1 MGSLLGNAVLLG
13 GVAGLIPLVRGGLG
27 ASLRFDRRL
36 FSGITTLSIIAFLP
50 MAILS
55 VPSDLLGN
63 GDRQGISLAAGIAL
77 LVVGVV
83 FILTELQGAARAAS
97 RTRRSPAICHSAP
110 DSCISASAG

>member
-1 MGSLLGNAVLLG
+1 MLLG
-13 GVAGLIPLVRGGLG
+13 GIAGLIPLVRGGLG

-36 FSGITTLSIIAFLP
+36 FSGITTLSMIAFLP

-77 LVVGVV
+77 IVVGVV
-83 FILTELQGAARAAS
+83 FILTELRAPHGPDGGHDEAL
-97 RTRRSPAICHSAP
+97 RPAVPRRPRLPRHRRR
-110 DSCISASAG
+110 